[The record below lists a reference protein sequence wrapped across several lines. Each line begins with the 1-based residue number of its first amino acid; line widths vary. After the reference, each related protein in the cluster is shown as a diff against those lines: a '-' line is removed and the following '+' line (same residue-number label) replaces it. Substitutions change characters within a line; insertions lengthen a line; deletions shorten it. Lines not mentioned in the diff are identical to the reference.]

1 MAQMRVPQ
9 FIDGFDKSY
18 AMLCHTIPDT
28 AIIFVHGFGG
38 KATSTWRGFHGL
50 VDEYSPDYKWWT
62 TSDMFF
68 YAYESL
74 HTPIRRNADLLVD
87 FVERVWDGRW
97 QEPSAGEK
105 YQDLILAGH
114 SEGAVVIRRMI
125 LDRYDTHKANV
136 DNSKPPNRDAHDAAM
151 KTALDSDFL
160 MGAYLRLFAPAC
172 MGTNFSSWAGFIS
185 SFSLLISAITAT
197 SLVRNELLPDS
208 GVLKNLQ
215 SGTEKAHATFIG
227 VRSLFTNP
235 LFGVPD
241 QIVVSDSYAGEK
253 LLWERRRDHF
263 SICKPDYAHRRP
275 LEFVSK

>member
-1 MAQMRVPQ
+1 
-9 FIDGFDKSY
+9 
-18 AMLCHTIPDT
+18 
-28 AIIFVHGFGG
+28 
-38 KATSTWRGFHGL
+38 
-50 VDEYSPDYKWWT
+50 
-62 TSDMFF
+62 
-68 YAYESL
+68 
-74 HTPIRRNADLLVD
+74 
-87 FVERVWDGRW
+87 
-97 QEPSAGEK
+97 
-105 YQDLILAGH
+105 
-114 SEGAVVIRRMI
+114 
-125 LDRYDTHKANV
+125 
-136 DNSKPPNRDAHDAAM
+136 
-151 KTALDSDFL
+151 
-160 MGAYLRLFAPAC
+160 